1 MTLPRL
7 SIAYGDEVSQRSQ
20 ILSEILRGQGH
31 EVLTHEDAR
40 GFLAAPEPDLYL
52 LGRTLADGTSG
63 LDLLESLRGTGRSA
77 PVVLLDERPDFASMR
92 RAVELGA
99 SDFLLRPLEAG
110 ELARALEKAL
120 AERAPRPR
128 IDAAPRSHACERSYL
143 VDASTVGRAARE
155 ISAFLVNEGVASAH
169 RVRIASALAELVD
182 NACRHAYGKKGG
194 EIEVRAEVQ
203 RTRVQLSVQ
212 DHGSG
217 FDVASARLERV
228 PAALPS
234 ARPTRGAKGP
244 RLSVVSSTES
254 SGRTDSSTGLGRI
267 ERLCEEHTITSGPSG
282 TRVELSFELTP
293 VRFDEESE
301 HLSET
306 DFLDPERARSLI
318 AALRKGQDDLSG
330 VAPAMALTV
339 GRILGGIDAEL
350 PAAILTEREET
361 T

>member
-20 ILSEILRGQGH
+20 LLTEILSGQGH
-31 EVLTHEDAR
+31 EILTHEDAR

-52 LGRTLADGTSG
+52 LGRTLADGSSG
-63 LDLLESLRGTGRSA
+63 LDLLESLRGAGRSA
-77 PVVLLDERPDFASMR
+77 PVVLLDERPDFASLR

-110 ELARALEKAL
+110 ELARALENAM

-128 IDAAPRSHACERSYL
+128 IDAAPRSHACERSYA
-143 VDASTVGRAARE
+143 VQVGKGDTSAVGRAARE

-194 EIEVRAEVQ
+194 EIVVRAEVQ

-212 DHGSG
+212 DEGRG
-217 FDVASARLERV
+217 FDVSRARLERV

-234 ARPTRGAKGP
+234 ARPARGAKGP
-244 RLSVVSSTES
+244 RLSVVPTAASFG
-254 SGRTDSSTGLGRI
+254 SGSSTGLGRI

-282 TRVELSFELTP
+282 TRAELSFELTP

-318 AALRKGQDDLSG
+318 AELRKGQNDLSG
-330 VAPAMALTV
+330 VAPSMALTI
-339 GRILGGIDAEL
+339 GRILGGLDAETR
-350 PAAILTEREET
+350 PRS
-361 T
+361 